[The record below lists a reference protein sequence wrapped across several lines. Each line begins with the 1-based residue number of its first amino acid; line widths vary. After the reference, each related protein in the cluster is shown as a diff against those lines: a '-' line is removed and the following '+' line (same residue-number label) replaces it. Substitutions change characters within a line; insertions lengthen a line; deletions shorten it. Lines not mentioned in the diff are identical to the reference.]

1 MRYKP
6 RFYRWFSCSLTRY
19 CSVIV
24 LEDLD
29 KLRESNKKSRVFNK
43 KLGLWFYRRTQFCI
57 EYEAKER
64 SLRVVKVSP
73 RETSSKCH
81 RCGKKLV
88 ENGHRV
94 LRCRKCNFIG
104 DIDVTAILNLYKKY
118 VKKYLRCGVS
128 GVALKAPSPMKIQ
141 KVLRGIEMKRQS

>member
-1 MRYKP
+1 
-6 RFYRWFSCSLTRY
+6 
-19 CSVIV
+19 
-24 LEDLD
+24 
-29 KLRESNKKSRVFNK
+29 
-43 KLGLWFYRRTQFCI
+43 
-57 EYEAKER
+57 
-64 SLRVVKVSP
+64 VVKVSP

-118 VKKYLRCGVS
+118 VKKYPRCGVS